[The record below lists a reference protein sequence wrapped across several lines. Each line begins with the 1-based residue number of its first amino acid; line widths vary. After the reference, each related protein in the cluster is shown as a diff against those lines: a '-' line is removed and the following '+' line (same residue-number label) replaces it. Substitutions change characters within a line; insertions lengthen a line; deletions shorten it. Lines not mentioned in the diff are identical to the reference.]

1 MKIDLRPLRAERG
14 GSLTL
19 SVHEAIASGLDD
31 MHFLTPVDGSLTL
44 LNVGS
49 AVRVDGGLSVT
60 VALTCDRCA
69 RTFHHG
75 LKATIH
81 EELDW
86 EGPGDGFLEVLGDA
100 VTLDVDALARE
111 ALVLE
116 LPMVSLCD
124 SDCKGLCDQCG
135 ADLRIEP
142 CRCAH
147 HASDADERTT
157 ADPRLSP
164 LAAWRRGDDAG
175 RR

>member
-1 MKIDLRPLRAERG
+1 MRIDLRPLRVERG
-14 GSLTL
+14 ATL
-19 SVHEAIASGLDD
+19 VLDVHESVASGLDD
-31 MHFLTPVDGSLTL
+31 VRFLTPVDGSLTL
-44 LNVGS
+44 LNLGS
-49 AVRVDGGLSVT
+49 AVRVDGGLSAT
-60 VALTCDRCA
+60 VELTCDRCA
-69 RTFHHG
+69 RAFHYG
-75 LKATIH
+75 LKATVH
-81 EELDW
+81 DDLDW
-86 EGPGDGFLEVLGDA
+86 AGTDDGFLEVVGDA
-100 VTLDVDALARE
+100 VTLDVDALSRE

-147 HASDADERTT
+147 RASDTGERTT

-164 LAAWRRGDDAG
+164 LAGWRRGDDAG